1 MKKGPSHRFCKNVAR
16 RRHKGVIMHF
26 FSLPNW
32 FLNPVRAAAVVATLI
47 LLPVAPVRVLRAALP
62 DDITATDILRT
73 VREAQ
78 AGRHEALDAQLRT
91 GDGKT
96 LPFRLTANGPIVR
109 YAFPG
114 PPPTTIQVRYNED
127 NSQLEESSGAG
138 PSERLTPANFDKT
151 VLGTGLTYE
160 DLALRFVYW
169 KRAKLLEGDD
179 TTTFPSY
186 KMRLDP
192 PSRQSQYSYILLWVA
207 KSSGALAQVEG
218 YNLNGKLSKR
228 LQVVDIQKIDGKW
241 YLKRLRIEELNPE
254 TGRTLSRSY
263 LEVKGIAR
271 SATPVH

>member
-1 MKKGPSHRFCKNVAR
+1 MRFFLHLSSYSTLTRFTAMVTALVLMPSIPGRMA
-16 RRHKGVIMHF
+16 
-26 FSLPNW
+26 L
-32 FLNPVRAAAVVATLI
+32 AA
-47 LLPVAPVRVLRAALP
+47 PS

-78 AGRHEALDAQLRT
+78 AGRHETLDAQLRT

-96 LPFRLTANGPIVR
+96 LPFRLTANGPTVR

-114 PPPTTIQVRYNED
+114 PPPTTIQVHYNED

-160 DLALRFVYW
+160 DLALRFIYW

-192 PSRQSQYSYILLWVA
+192 PGRQSQYSYVLLWITKDTGV
-207 KSSGALAQVEG
+207 LAQVEG
-218 YNLNGKLSKR
+218 YDPDGKLSKR
-228 LQVVDIQKIDGKW
+228 LRVVSGQKLNGKW
-241 YLKRLRIEELNPE
+241 YLKSLSIEDVDPAN
-254 TGRTLSRSY
+254 GRTRARSY
-263 LEVKGIAR
+263 LEIKGIAKPVG
-271 SATPVH
+271 PVH